1 LRAIESWL
9 QSFRGETV
17 KAQDREIEA
26 REGEVAPWTGDQVK
40 LWADI
45 IAIAKAVGGKA
56 ANGMND

>member
-1 LRAIESWL
+1 
-9 QSFRGETV
+9 V
-17 KAQDREIEA
+17 IEA

-45 IAIAKAVGGKA
+45 IAMAKAVGGKA